1 MEDPLSNLKCSLAE
15 KLDLGK
21 SQQTQGFF
29 MIRRCNVIFIGCS
42 FFFTDVENLNMPQ
55 LMPEHTSCKGN
66 YCEDVLVVNAF
77 FHVIKDTSNCLEKV
91 VKISHFNQTK

>member
-29 MIRRCNVIFIGCS
+29 MIRIIFIGCS
-42 FFFTDVENLNMPQ
+42 YFFTDVENLNMPQ
-55 LMPEHTSCKGN
+55 LMPEHTTCKGN

-77 FHVIKDTSNCLEKV
+77 FHVIKDTSNRLEKV
-91 VKISHFNQTK
+91 MKISHFNQTK